1 MLTMSCVDY
10 DQGCRGYGDA
20 EENYYPDLEDLSEA
34 LATQELRENLAGI
47 AMEAAGVYPL
57 EEINTE
63 TGELFQRM
71 SQRFIYLISKIPQ
84 YPGMVKLFFSL
95 KIKSREWVEVM
106 ISASSGMKK
115 LCGAS
120 AKLIKI

>member
-20 EENYYPDLEDLSEA
+20 EENSEENYYPDLEDLSEA

-47 AMEAAGVYPL
+47 AMDAAGVYPL

-63 TGELFQRM
+63 TGELF
-71 SQRFIYLISKIPQ
+71 
-84 YPGMVKLFFSL
+84 
-95 KIKSREWVEVM
+95 
-106 ISASSGMKK
+106 
-115 LCGAS
+115 
-120 AKLIKI
+120 